1 MASRDLKSNPS
12 NSGQNRRAPTP
23 MLPGSWILAVVM
35 IGLVLLVLM
44 PFVNPSSVQLT
55 YSQFLEQVQLK
66 NLTKVKISNQIKGD
80 IIDLDKL
87 PPDLSKKKI
96 KHFTTQKPPQ
106 GSGIEDRDLVP
117 LLTSSKIDFEFEQ
130 EAWPWLGPLIYALLP
145 VVLLV
150 LLILF
155 LLPRFR
161 DPLSG
166 GFLNSYVKSPAKK
179 YESSKMRVTFN
190 DVAGMENAKLELQEV
205 VDFLRTPEKYQ
216 RLGGQIPKGVLLF
229 GPPGTGKTLLA
240 RAVAGEAAVPF
251 FSIGGSEFMQM
262 FVGVGATRVRDLFKT
277 ARENAPCIIFI
288 DEIDAV
294 GRRRGASMSGGHDG
308 EREQTLNQILSEMD
322 GFLPTDNLIV
332 IAATN
337 RPDVLDPA
345 LLRPGRFDRHIGV
358 DRPTWQGRLAILK
371 VHTRDK
377 PLAND
382 VKLDNIARSVIGMT
396 GADLRNLANEA
407 ALIAARENQTKI
419 SRRHFE
425 AAADRVMIG
434 TKREELLTADDKRRT
449 AYHEAGHALVT
460 WYQPAADKPL
470 KVSIIPRGQTLGV
483 NLMVPEEDR
492 VHHGKDQF
500 MAYLVM
506 AMGGRAADRLVY
518 GNYYSGV
525 EDDLKKATRVARMM
539 ITRWG
544 MSDQLG
550 PVSFQSS
557 SDGDNP
563 YELPMREYSDA
574 TAKAI
579 DEEVQSLLTRA
590 DQTACRILEEH
601 RHQLDMIVEA
611 LLQREELHK
620 DEIELL
626 LKEGRLPPIEESTEE
641 AAAETPA
648 GESATE
654 PAPAASQEAIASAS

>member
-1 MASRDLKSNPS
+1 MPSRDTKVNNSNP
-12 NSGQNRRAPTP
+12 NQPRRAPTP
-23 MLPGSWILAVVM
+23 MLPGSWILAVVL
-35 IGLVLLVLM
+35 IGLVLLILM
-44 PFVNPSSVQLT
+44 PFVNPSAIPIS
-55 YSQFLEQVQLK
+55 YSQFKEQIQLK
-66 NLTKVKISNQIKGD
+66 NLTKVKFVSNQIKGEF
-80 IIDLDKL
+80 IDLEKL
-87 PPDLSKKKI
+87 PLTLREKKI
-96 KHFTTQKPPQ
+96 KHFTTQRPSQ
-106 GSGIEDRDLVP
+106 NSGVEDRELIP
-117 LLTSSKIDFEFEQ
+117 QLQEAKIDFEFEAD
-130 EAWPWLGPLIYALLP
+130 AWPWLGPLIYTLLP
-145 VVLLV
+145 LVLLV
-150 LLILF
+150 ILIMIF
-155 LLPRFR
+155 MPRFR

-205 VDFLRTPEKYQ
+205 VDFLSNPEKYQ

-240 RAVAGEAAVPF
+240 RAVAGEAGVPF

-277 ARENAPCIIFI
+277 ARDNAPCIIFI

-294 GRRRGASMSGGHDG
+294 GRRRGASMNGGHDG

-322 GFLPTDNLIV
+322 GFLPTDNVIV

-539 ITRWG
+539 VTRWG
-544 MSDQLG
+544 MSEHLG
-550 PVSFQSS
+550 PVSYQSNNE
-557 SDGDNP
+557 GDYP
-563 YELPMREYSDA
+563 FDMPMKEYSDE
-574 TAKAI
+574 TAKRI
-579 DEEVQSLLTRA
+579 DQEVQTLLCNA
-590 DQTACRILEEH
+590 DQSANQILEAH
-601 RHQLDMIVEA
+601 RKELDMIVEA

-620 DEIELL
+620 DEIEML
-626 LKEGRLPPIEESTEE
+626 LKEGRLPPIEETAEDNSAAEQGPNEE
-641 AAAETPA
+641 AI
-648 GESATE
+648 GEAT
-654 PAPAASQEAIASAS
+654 SQAAIASAT